1 MTREEK
7 IAIKSQRYRTYS
19 IEHVSLDPSE
29 VIENQENGEEI
40 HLKTKIGFGSGHVY
54 NDIVSNAGAG
64 YGLLFFTS
72 VVGISNAHAGM
83 IFMIGNIVDAIAVIA
98 FGFLA
103 DLDFSCSIYHYYGKF
118 KAWHLMGAFFLTI
131 SYPLT
136 FLPPLGIENEVRKTV
151 YYT

>member
-1 MTREEK
+1 M
-7 IAIKSQRYRTYS
+7 
-19 IEHVSLDPSE
+19 
-29 VIENQENGEEI
+29 
-40 HLKTKIGFGSGHVY
+40 KTKIGFGSGHVY
-54 NDIVSNAGAG
+54 NDIVANAGAG

-72 VVGISNAHAGM
+72 VVGIRNAHAGM
-83 IFMIGNIVDAIAVIA
+83 IFLIGNIVDAIAVTA

-136 FLPPLGIENEVRKTV
+136 FLPPFGIENEFSKTV
-151 YYT
+151 YYTGIFVLLNLGYAITAIAHNSIILKLATCESHQVGLSSVKT